1 MANSKISALT
11 AATTPLAGTEVLPIV
26 QSGVTKQVSVANLTA
41 GRAVSALS
49 LTLTNALVTTS
60 GGTGLSSYTAG
71 DLLYYATGTALSKLG
86 IGASTTIL
94 TSSGSAPQWS
104 SASGVSVGTAT
115 NLAGGVAGSVPYQ
128 SGASATTFLGIGA
141 ANTVLTSSGSAPQW
155 STSLSLAGS
164 VTATAF
170 IPSSSTIP
178 TNGMYL
184 PSSNNL
190 GWATNSSFRMLL
202 GNGGLSINTTTSNAQ
217 LTVASSY
224 TSTGV
229 PTAGNSTVWLI
240 NDAGSVTA
248 DNGPAITFNS
258 RSRTGPTE
266 IQVMAGIKGAKLNA
280 NNDEIAGYMSFY
292 TSDNTTRNLVE
303 RYRITDLGNMYPV
316 MASSTGM
323 TNGFF
328 YIPGAAGVPSGTPT
342 AISGKVPMYYDTT
355 NNKFY
360 IYNGAWKSVALA

>member
-1 MANSKISALT
+1 MANSKISALP
-11 AATTPLAGTEVLPIV
+11 AASTPLAGTETLPIV
-26 QSGVTKQVSVANLTA
+26 QSSVTKQVSIANLTA
-41 GRAVSALS
+41 GRAV
-49 LTLTNALVTTS
+49 T
-60 GGTGLSSYTAG
+60 
-71 DLLYYATGTALSKLG
+71 
-86 IGASTTIL
+86 GASFDVT
-94 TSSGSAPQWS
+94 GS
-104 SASGVSVGTAT
+104 SA
-115 NLAGGVAGSVPYQ
+115 
-128 SGASATTFLGIGA
+128 
-141 ANTVLTSSGSAPQW
+141 
-155 STSLSLAGS
+155 
-164 VTATAF
+164 
-170 IPSSSTIP
+170 P

-184 PSSNNL
+184 YSSNTL

-202 GNGGLSINTTTSNAQ
+202 NSGGLAINTATQNAL
-217 LTVASSY
+217 LTVASSN
-224 TSTGV
+224 TGTGV

-280 NNDEIAGYMSFY
+280 NNDEIAGYMSLY

-316 MASSTGM
+316 MASSTTM

-360 IYNGAWKSVALA
+360 IYNGAWKNVALA